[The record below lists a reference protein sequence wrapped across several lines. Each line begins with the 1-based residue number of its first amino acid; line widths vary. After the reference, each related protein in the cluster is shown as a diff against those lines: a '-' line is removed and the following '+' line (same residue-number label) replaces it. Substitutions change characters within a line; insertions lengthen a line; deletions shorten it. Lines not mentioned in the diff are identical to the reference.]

1 MVNNINNGGATPAN
15 VRLDATKQATE
26 QATKQAQ
33 TTSVNNTR
41 AASDS
46 VTITSQANQLKSLS
60 QKAEHASGV
69 DEKKVNELKRAIA
82 NGEYK
87 VDAEKLAENISNLE
101 FGLFGR

>member
-1 MVNNINNGGATPAN
+1 MVNPLNNGGATPAN

-33 TTSVNNTR
+33 TTGVNNAR
-41 AASDS
+41 AATDS

-60 QKAEHASGV
+60 QKAESASGI